1 MRELRNPFML
11 RTAEQIDNFETF
23 LRLFSPETL
32 NPFSQEHF
40 SKRLQMIMSSP
51 GGGKTSIL
59 KTFTPG
65 SLRKIYELRGNEE
78 YRGIYL
84 KMRELGAISE
94 QGPNL
99 LGIMLSCARNYAV
112 LDDLDLNS
120 IQKERLLYS
129 LVDSR
134 LIIAMLREILVLKG
148 LRYPKGLEKLYI
160 ERPINTDFPT
170 EIPVPCTG
178 EDLNKWATYIER
190 NVCEAI
196 DSFDPYPSKEIRG
209 YDTLYSLLLMKPQY
223 IKYDCKPACSSII
236 VMLDDFHKLTY
247 SQRKKVFSSIEELR
261 PPVGV
266 WIAERLEALETQ
278 ELLDSGSNI
287 GRDYG
292 EKIILEDCWKSHS
305 SSKLF
310 ENTVKNI
317 ADRRAKLTNDTQ
329 SFSECLEESLDSYD
343 HEKALNIVSSR
354 IFEKIQ
360 FSKKY
365 ERLLQ
370 RFEDIRNSGGTFREQ
385 IIDLR
390 ALEILIERADKKCQL
405 TLDLTL
411 AEDNFQEKDNSK
423 IKSAAEFFISKE
435 FNIPYY
441 FGMSRLATLSSSNI
455 EQFLSFSGEIF
466 EEIISAAL
474 LKKSSV
480 MSSIRQESV
489 LTEVARKKWEE
500 IPRVIPNG
508 KQVQRFLESIGALS
522 LRETEKPNAPYAP
535 GVTGIAITMNERNI
549 LIDSITSEN
558 YREYHELAYV
568 ISACISNNLLEAEI
582 DRRQGGKK
590 WMILYLNRWLCL
602 HFGLPL
608 NYGGWRG
615 QKISEMANWIENT
628 PSNIK
633 KGSRAK

>member
-78 YRGIYL
+78 YRGTYL
-84 KMRELGAISE
+84 RMKELGAISE

-129 LVDSR
+129 LIDSR
-134 LIIAMLREILVLKG
+134 LIIAMLREILVLKD

-160 ERPINTDFPT
+160 ERPTNTDFPT

-209 YDTLYSLLLMKPQY
+209 HDTLYSLLLMKPQY
-223 IKYDCKPACSSII
+223 IKYDCKPAFSSII

-247 SQRKKVFSSIEELR
+247 SQRKKVFSSIEDLR

-278 ELLDSGSNI
+278 ELLDPGSNI

-317 ADRRAKLTNDTQ
+317 ADRRAKLTSDTQ

-343 HEKALNIVSSR
+343 HKKVLNIVSSR

-360 FSKKY
+360 SSKKY

-370 RFEDIRNSGGTFREQ
+370 RFEDIRSSGGTSREQ
-385 IIDLR
+385 VIDLR
-390 ALEILIERADKKCQL
+390 TLEILIERADKKCQL

-466 EEIISAAL
+466 EEIISATL
-474 LKKSSV
+474 LKKPNV

-558 YREYHELAYV
+558 NREYYELAYV

-615 QKISEMANWIENT
+615 QKISEMANWTENM